1 MSNVHITLET
11 LFQKLGL
18 ASDEKD
24 MDSFV
29 DNHQLTADIKLE
41 NAPFWNDEQRHF
53 LSQYKS
59 INDEWATTIELLD
72 ELLHENG

>member
-1 MSNVHITLET
+1 MSDVNITLET

-29 DNHQLTADIKLE
+29 DLHQLTIGVKLE
-41 NAPFWNDEQRHF
+41 SAPFWSDEQRQF
-53 LSQYKS
+53 LENYKS
-59 INDEWATTIELLD
+59 KNDEWAVIIELLD
-72 ELLHENG
+72 ELLHGE